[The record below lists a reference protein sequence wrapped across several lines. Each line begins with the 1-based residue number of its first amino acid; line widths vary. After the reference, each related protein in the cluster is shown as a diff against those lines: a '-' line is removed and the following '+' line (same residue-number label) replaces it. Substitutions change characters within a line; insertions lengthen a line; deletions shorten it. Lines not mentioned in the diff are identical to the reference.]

1 MDSAPSD
8 LMTEHRDEAPVPSV
22 TLETAFDPPVMFGG
36 QVPDRTLVRKTD
48 SAWKVIGASLL
59 VFASGPLALIAIPWL
74 QHVHLIAQTSLW
86 LLIVLLLACSA
97 ANALVLVIEGRLPG
111 SWGLQTRAAVAAIST
126 AWVIYA
132 AGWGSLLVIAY
143 AIAIADAMRVHGSRA
158 WRPGLAWSVVAVLLG
173 EIAVEAGI
181 APSIMSPATSHAV
194 AAVSTICLALVART
208 LGTTSK
214 SAEDATG
221 RVEEGRSYF
230 RDLVQHAADV
240 IALVSEDLHFE
251 YVSPGIEAMVGCP
264 AGTCIGL
271 RISDI
276 LGQDASDDIAQARET
291 LTLSDYVSCEWR
303 LTNELRG
310 QRQVY
315 ARLTLRHDQSLV
327 LNLRDVTEQ
336 RALEA
341 ALQHRATVDEL
352 TGLPNRAALTQQ
364 LGQRERVDVTVLF
377 IDLDGFKE
385 VNDSLGHEQGD
396 RVLRDV
402 GSRIASVVRKGVTVG
417 RLGGDEF
424 LAIMQGADV
433 DAGQI
438 VAKRIID
445 GIVEVGSILTKF
457 PLSAS
462 VGIATGTPYESAEL
476 IMRRADQAMYEAK
489 AQGPGNIRVNVPDDQ
504 PDPNVLFARLI

>member
-1 MDSAPSD
+1 MRRND
-8 LMTEHRDEAPVPSV
+8 
-22 TLETAFDPPVMFGG
+22 GG
-36 QVPDRTLVRKTD
+36 WRLL
-48 SAWKVIGASLL
+48 GASLL
-59 VFASGPLALIAIPWL
+59 VFASGPVAAIAIPWL
-74 QHVHLIAQTSLW
+74 QRASLIAPTPLW
-86 LLIVLLLACSA
+86 LLISLLVACSVS
-97 ANALVLVIEGRLPG
+97 NAMVIAVEGRLPPA
-111 SWGLQTRAAVAAIST
+111 WGLQLRSAVAAIST

-132 AGWGSLLVIAY
+132 TGWGSLLVIAY

-158 WRPGLAWSVVAVLLG
+158 WRPGLVWSIVAVFGG
-173 EIAVEAGI
+173 EVAIEIGL
-181 APSIMSPATSHAV
+181 APSIMKPSTSHAV
-194 AAVSTICLALVART
+194 AGATTCCLALIVRT
-208 LGTTSK
+208 LGV
-214 SAEDATG
+214 SAKTGEDAAV
-221 RVEEGRSYF
+221 RIEEGRSYF

-240 IALVSEDLHFE
+240 IALVSEDLNFE
-251 YVSPGIEAMVGCP
+251 YVSPGIEPMVGCT
-264 AGTCIGL
+264 AAACIGL
-271 RISDI
+271 HIRDV
-276 LGQDASDDIAQARET
+276 LGADASADIARAHET

-315 ARLTLRHDQSLV
+315 ARLTLRHDKSLV

-341 ALQHRATVDEL
+341 QLQHRANIDEL

-402 GSRIASVVRKGVTVG
+402 ASRIASVVRSGVTVG

-424 LAIMQGADV
+424 LAIMQGSDV
-433 DAGQI
+433 VAGQI
-438 VAKRIID
+438 VAERIID
-445 GIVEVGSILTKF
+445 GIVQVGSIAKF

-462 VGIATGTPYESAEL
+462 IGIATGTPDESAEL
-476 IMRRADQAMYEAK
+476 ILRRADHAMYQAK
-489 AQGPGNIRVNVPDDQ
+489 AAGPGNIRVAPVEADAHTRA
-504 PDPNVLFARLI
+504 F